1 MKTEEFECRTLH
13 LLELIVADRQTLYSH
28 VEFISWDG
36 ASLVLAYIP

>member
-1 MKTEEFECRTLH
+1 MNIECRTLH
-13 LLELIVADRQTLYSH
+13 FAELLVADYQTLYSH